1 MSQIRDISLASQ
13 GEQRIAWVA
22 CHMPLLLK
30 LEETFSKTKPFQGK
44 KIAVSVHLEAKTAR
58 LCRLL
63 HAAGATLAVTGSNP
77 LSTRDDIA
85 AALAAGGIEVFAW
98 YNATAEEYHAQLQQ
112 TLAFG
117 PDLIIDDGGDFVQLL
132 HSSMSNLAPNVLGGC
147 EETTTGVL
155 RMRARANAGQLKFP
169 MFAVNDADCKHLFD
183 NRFGTG
189 QSVWDS
195 IMAATNLLI
204 AGKTVVVAGFGH
216 CGLGVAER
224 AKGLGARVIVTEI
237 DPVRALEAHMSGFE
251 VMTMN
256 EAAPLGD
263 FFVTV
268 TGNRDIIT
276 KEHFLMMKDG
286 VLLSNAG
293 HFDVEIDVAALRSL
307 ASDQVEMRKDVMGY
321 LLPNGK
327 TVCLM
332 AEGRLVNVGAGSG
345 HPAEIMDMSFAV
357 QTLTLLHI
365 LQNAGSFQPIVYD
378 VPKEMDQYLAKLKL
392 ECDAIQIDTLTQTQI
407 NYLNSSEG
415 IM

>member
-1 MSQIRDISLASQ
+1 MSQIRDLSLASQ

-22 CHMPLLLK
+22 CHMPLLAK

-44 KIAVSVHLEAKTAR
+44 KVAVSVHLEAKTAR

-85 AALAAGGIEVFAW
+85 AALVAGGIDVFAW
-98 YNATAEEYHAQLQQ
+98 YKATPEEYHSQLQQ

-132 HSSMSNLAPNVLGGC
+132 HDSMSNLAPNVLGGC

-237 DPVRALEAHMSGFE
+237 DPVRAIEAHMSGFE

-263 FFVTV
+263 FFVTI

-286 VLLSNAG
+286 ALLSNAG
-293 HFDVEIDVAALRSL
+293 HFDVEIDVAGLRSM
-307 ASDQVEMRKDVMGY
+307 ASDQIEMRKDVMGY

-365 LQNAGSFQPIVYD
+365 LQNSGSFQPLVYD

-392 ECDAIQIDTLTQTQI
+392 ECDGIHIDTLTQTQI
-407 NYLNSSEG
+407 DYLNSSEG

>member
-1 MSQIRDISLASQ
+1 MSEIRDITLAPQ

-22 CHMPLLLK
+22 CHMPLLEK
-30 LEETFSKTKPFQGK
+30 LENTFRETKPFAGK

-58 LCRLL
+58 LCLL
-63 HAAGATLAVTGSNP
+63 LKEAGATLAVTGSNP

-85 AALAAGGIEVFAW
+85 AALASRGIEVYAW
-98 YNATAEEYHAQLQQ
+98 YNATSDEYMRHLEK

-117 PDLIIDDGGDFVQLL
+117 PDLIIDDGGDFLQLL
-132 HSSMSNLAPNVLGGC
+132 HGPLAHLSENVLGGC

-155 RMRARANAGQLKFP
+155 RMRARANAGSLKFP

-189 QSVWDS
+189 QSVWDA
-195 IMAATNLLI
+195 IMSSTNLLI

-216 CGLGVAER
+216 CGLGVAEKAR
-224 AKGLGARVIVTEI
+224 GLGARVIVTEV
-237 DPVRALEAHMSGFE
+237 DPVRAIEAHMYGFE

-276 KEHFLMMKDG
+276 TEHFPLMKDG
-286 VLLSNAG
+286 AILSNAG
-293 HFDVEIDVAALRSL
+293 HFDIEIDVVGLRNMALDSI
-307 ASDQVEMRKDVMGY
+307 EMRKDVVGY
-321 LLPNGK
+321 HLPNGR
-327 TVCLM
+327 TICLM
-332 AEGRLVNVGAGSG
+332 AEGRLVNLGAGSG

-357 QTLTLLHI
+357 QTMSLLHI
-365 LQNAGSFQPIVYD
+365 LQHSGELQPRVYD
-378 VPKEMDQYLAKLKL
+378 VPKEMDQYLANLKL
-392 ECDAIQIDTLTQTQI
+392 SCENIKIVSLTQTQI

-415 IM
+415 V